1 MAANPNRWSPLTRVL
16 TRPFGMWGLAALATS
31 LTLNRVFKHHELAAW
46 ARLMLYSV
54 PIFLAIMFVVA
65 FVKGVR
71 KLDEMGRRIHMQAA
85 STSFLLTVI
94 LTFVLD
100 GLKSAGVYTAT
111 LSDIDTATIVIWVA
125 SLVFFSLRYR

>member
-1 MAANPNRWSPLTRVL
+1 MAANPNRRSRLTSIL
-16 TRPFGMWGLAALATS
+16 TRPFGVWGLAALAAS
-31 LTLNRVFKHHELAAW
+31 LTLNRIFKHVEVHPW
-46 ARLMLYSV
+46 ARLMLYCV

-65 FVKGVR
+65 FVKDVG

-100 GLKSAGVYTAT
+100 GLKSAGVYSAT
-111 LSDIDTATIVIWVA
+111 ISDIDTATIVIWAA